1 MTAMQALHSPGA
13 PRTLHLLP
21 RQAMRAIRRTQVPG
35 TARILL
41 AMSQIR
47 ASAIRQSQQLNSS
60 R

>member
-21 RQAMRAIRRTQVPG
+21 IRAIRRTQVPG
-35 TARILL
+35 TARIVL